1 MSFIKWISRRK
12 SIFVVTPKGKIS
24 MQVYLILPYITVL
37 LILGLTLINGI
48 IKVTLDITKTLLAYA
63 IIINIIWILYYIP
76 YLVYGIKISLEKPK
90 EVNRN
95 IIVEVPLI
103 PVIEKE

>member
-1 MSFIKWISRRK
+1 MTYGDTIIVRLTISSIRKSFIILFKW
-12 SIFVVTPKGKIS
+12 T
-24 MQVYLILPYITVL
+24 
-37 LILGLTLINGI
+37 
-48 IKVTLDITKTLLAYA
+48 
-63 IIINIIWILYYIP
+63 LYYIP